1 MPWLCPTSSELLALN
16 DDDLVFLHRSDIRR
30 PLLRDININL
40 KYKGHFEI
48 AHEDSTGNLVVPK
61 WQTDSTPLCG
71 SCSFC
76 LLLNQGVQRSLKSR
90 FWTWKYIAE
99 WSQGGKQIPVEID
112 IHLDNFAFVKDTS
125 PWADGQESLK
135 TWNVHSV
142 FLSGQYS
149 LQFPLE
155 WVVFAVYLEKT
166 LARTLVE
173 LEFEIFADQDNSLA
187 QFLNIHRKPL
197 DASPLSEENVSNVKR
212 WIDDCD
218 SNHEWCSASSWTATA
233 KTSRFLPTR
242 LVEVGN
248 SETDLEPRLIL
259 TEDLSESHTD
269 HTSTSKYIALSY
281 CWGPPEESSRLLKT
295 THATMHERRSSI
307 KFDTLPLALKD
318 AVTVA
323 RTLGVQYIWIDS
335 LCIIQDD
342 SEDWQIESSR
352 MADIFSN
359 AYLTIVAAAGAS
371 CHDSFLYREPN
382 QLTCDVKVRSETFGL
397 EDGKFSLR
405 PRRPRGTEKM
415 SEIFDS
421 RWITRGW
428 TFQEERLARRVLMFG
443 KNKFF
448 LDCRTI
454 ERAED
459 TEYYRLRPDWVGSVC
474 NIPSEE
480 NGAIRAS
487 KYSQMRSSSDH
498 WQTLCSH
505 YSYRELTFP
514 ADKLPAI
521 SGIANKFSE
530 KLGGG
535 YLAGLWRDYL
545 MHDLF
550 WYCVYPATRP
560 ETYRA
565 PSWSWASVD
574 LKISYPFWKSCESNQ
589 CEMYCTI
596 LDAQVTTHG
605 LDPFGAVDDGFLK
618 IKGRLLEMEARQIL
632 DRKASLPQ
640 WSLHYQD
647 VEVAQATSDTEKLEV
662 GQLRNYWALLFAKCK
677 GSEKSKARKSQPRG
691 ILLQRCEEDR
701 EGLGVFQR
709 VGVFY
714 ISQTHPERNAS
725 AVKLWRNSAEESTI
739 LII

>member
-1 MPWLCPTSSELLALN
+1 MPRLCPTSSELLAL
-16 DDDLVFLHRSDIRR
+16 DDNDLVFLHRNDIKR
-30 PLLRDININL
+30 PLPRDIDINL
-40 KYKGHFEI
+40 KYVGHFEI
-48 AHEDSTGNLVVPK
+48 AHEDISGRLAIPR
-61 WQTDSTPLCG
+61 WQPGTTLLCG

-76 LLLNQGVQRSLKSR
+76 HLLNQGVQKSLNAR
-90 FWTWKYIAE
+90 FWPWKDIAKWTRRE
-99 WSQGGKQIPVEID
+99 KQVPVEID
-112 IHLDNFAFVKDTS
+112 VHIDSFAYVKDTS

-135 TWNVHSV
+135 TWNVHSA
-142 FLSGQYS
+142 FLSGHFS
-149 LQFPLE
+149 LQFPLDFI
-155 WVVFAVYLEKT
+155 VVAVFLDNT
-166 LARTLVE
+166 LAHKLVE

-187 QFLNIHRKPL
+187 QFLNIHRSPL
-197 DASPLSEENVSNVKR
+197 NASPLSERNISNIKR
-212 WIDDCD
+212 WMDDCD
-218 SNHEWCSASSWTATA
+218 ISHEWCSTHSWTATA
-233 KTSRFLPTR
+233 ETPSSLPTR

-248 SETDLEPRLIL
+248 SNTGVEPRLIL
-259 TEDLSESHTD
+259 TDALSKDENNRVD
-269 HTSTSKYIALSY
+269 TSKYIALSY
-281 CWGPPEESSRLLKT
+281 CWGSVEESSRLLKT
-295 THATMHERRSSI
+295 THSTMQERLRGI
-307 KFDTLPLALKD
+307 KFDTLPLALQD

-323 RTLGVQYIWIDS
+323 RTLEIRYIWIDS

-342 SEDWQIESSR
+342 SKDWQIESSR

-359 AYLTIVAAAGAS
+359 AYLTIVAATGAS

-382 QLTCDVKVRSETFGL
+382 QLTCDVQVHSETFGL
-397 EDGKFSLR
+397 EDGQFSLR
-405 PRRPRGTEKM
+405 LRRPRGTEKM
-415 SEIFDS
+415 SEIVGS

-459 TEYYRLRPDWVGSVC
+459 TENYRLRPDWVGSIC
-474 NIPSEE
+474 GIPSEE

-505 YSYRELTFP
+505 YSYRELTFA

-521 SGIANKFSE
+521 SGIASKFSE
-530 KLGGG
+530 KLGGR
-535 YLAGLWRDYL
+535 YLAGLWKDYL

-550 WYCVYPATRP
+550 WYCVYPALRP

-574 LKISYPFWKSCESNQ
+574 LKISYPFWRTCESNE

-618 IKGRLLEMEARQIL
+618 IKGRLLDIEARQIPE
-632 DRKASLPQ
+632 RKASLPQ

-647 VEVAQATSDTEKLEV
+647 IEIAQATPDTEKLDF
-662 GQLRNYWALLFAKCK
+662 GQSRTYWALLFAKCK
-677 GSEKSKARKSQPRG
+677 GSEGSKARKSQPRG
-691 ILLQRCEEDR
+691 LLLQKCEEDR
-701 EGLGVFQR
+701 EGLNVFQR

-714 ISQTHPERNAS
+714 ISQTYSQKNIS
-725 AVKLWRNSAEESTI
+725 GVTLWRRSANESTI

>member
-1 MPWLCPTSSELLALN
+1 MPSLCPTSSELLALD
-16 DDDLVFLHRSDIRR
+16 DDDLVFLHRNDIKR
-30 PLLRDININL
+30 PLPREIAINL
-40 KYKGHFEI
+40 KYSGYFEI
-48 AHEDSTGNLVVPK
+48 LPEDSLGTLAISR
-61 WQTDSTPLCG
+61 WQPGTTSLCG

-76 LLLNQGVQRSLKSR
+76 LLLNQGVHRSLNTR
-90 FWTWKYIAE
+90 FWPWKEIAAR
-99 WSQGGKQIPVEID
+99 SQHEQRILVEVAV
-112 IHLDNFAFVKDTS
+112 HLDYFAYIKDTS

-142 FLSGQYS
+142 FLSGHYN
-149 LQFPLE
+149 LQFPLD
-155 WVVFAVYLEKT
+155 WVAIAAFLENT
-166 LARTLVE
+166 LAHKLVE
-173 LEFEIFADQDNSLA
+173 LEFEIFANQDNSIA
-187 QFLNIHRKPL
+187 QFLNIHRSPL
-197 DASPLSEENVSNVKR
+197 DASPLSDINISNIRR
-212 WIDDCD
+212 WIDNCD
-218 SNHEWCSASSWTATA
+218 RGHQWCSATTEPLG
-233 KTSRFLPTR
+233 FLPTR

-248 SETDLEPRLIL
+248 PNTGIEPRLIL
-259 TEDLSESHTD
+259 TDALLEDQTYGVD
-269 HTSTSKYIALSY
+269 TSRYIALSY
-281 CWGPPEESSRLLKT
+281 CWGSLEESSRLLKT
-295 THATMHERRSSI
+295 THSTMQERLNSI
-307 KFDTLPLALKD
+307 NFNTLPLALKD

-323 RTLGVQYIWIDS
+323 RTLEVQYLWIDS

-342 SEDWQIESSR
+342 LEDWQIESSR

-359 AYLTIVAAAGAS
+359 AYVTIVAATGAS

-382 QLTCDVKVRSETFGL
+382 QLTCDIQVHSETFGL
-397 EDGKFSLR
+397 EDGQFSLR
-405 PRRPRGTEKM
+405 SRRPRGTEKM
-415 SEIFDS
+415 SEIVDS

-459 TEYYRLRPDWVGSVC
+459 TENYRLRPDWVGSVC
-474 NIPSEE
+474 GIPLEE

-498 WQTLCSH
+498 WQTLCGH
-505 YSYRELTFP
+505 YSYRKLTFP

-521 SGIANKFSE
+521 SGIASKFSE
-530 KLGGG
+530 KLGGD
-535 YLAGLWRDYL
+535 YLAGLWKDYL
-545 MHDLF
+545 LHDLF

-560 ETYRA
+560 EKYRA

-574 LKISYPFWKSCESNQ
+574 LKISYPFWRTCGSNE

-618 IKGRLLEMEARQIL
+618 IRGRLLQMETRQIPE
-632 DRKASLPQ
+632 RKASLPQ

-647 VEVAQATSDTEKLEV
+647 IEIAQATPDTEKLEV
-662 GQLRNYWALLFAKCK
+662 GESRNYWALLFAKCK
-677 GSEKSKARKSQPRG
+677 GSEKGKARKSQPRG
-691 ILLQRCEEDR
+691 LLLQKCEANR
-701 EGLGVFQR
+701 EGLDVFQR

-714 ISQTHPERNAS
+714 ISQTYSENYVS
-725 AVKLWRNSAEESTI
+725 AVDLWRKAADEHTI